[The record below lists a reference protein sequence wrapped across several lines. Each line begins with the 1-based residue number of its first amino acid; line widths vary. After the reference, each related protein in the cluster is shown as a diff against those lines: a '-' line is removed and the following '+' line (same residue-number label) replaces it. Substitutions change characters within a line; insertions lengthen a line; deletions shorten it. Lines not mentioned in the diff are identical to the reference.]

1 MVLSSVST
9 RALSTA
15 SKSSRRRSTMTLHVI
30 ALVVFGLMCGSELN
44 VAAFAHPTLNR
55 LPLEAHILVRSALA
69 RLFGRVM
76 PFWMPGSAA
85 LNFLLLLPFGRLM
98 GSAWR
103 LAAIAFAIQVL
114 AVVFSLVGPVPI
126 NNRIAKWT
134 PQALPA
140 DWNRQERRWD
150 KYHWFRTCGIIVAFA
165 ILAISLAER

>member
-1 MVLSSVST
+1 
-9 RALSTA
+9 
-15 SKSSRRRSTMTLHVI
+15 MTLHVI
-30 ALVVFGLMCGSELN
+30 AVVVLGLMCGSELN

-55 LPLEAHILVRSALA
+55 QPLEAHILVRSAWA

-76 PFWMPGSAA
+76 PFWMAGSTA
-85 LNFLLLLPFGRLM
+85 LNLVLLLPLARLT

-103 LAAIAFAIQVL
+103 LAAITFAIQVL

-134 PQALPA
+134 PQSLPP
-140 DWNRQERRWD
+140 DWREQERRWD
-150 KYHWFRTCGIIVAFA
+150 SFHWFRTSGLIVAFA